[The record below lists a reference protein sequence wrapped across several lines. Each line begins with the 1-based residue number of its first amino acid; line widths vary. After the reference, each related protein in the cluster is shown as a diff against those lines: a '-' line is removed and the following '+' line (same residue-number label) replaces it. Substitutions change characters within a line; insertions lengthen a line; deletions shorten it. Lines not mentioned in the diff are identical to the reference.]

1 VTQASHSSD
10 RFNVQTGADNTN
22 FFGGIHFHG
31 ERLTSIMP
39 IEDKEVAAQERET
52 LSHEFY
58 RGISARYEHIL
69 AAVDQ
74 PRPDKLNEI
83 AQKFRERRVVIVHG
97 ASGQGKTT
105 LAYRYL
111 HDCVPHHRRFQVQ
124 VVEGRQHATNL
135 ANALIAQANES
146 DSVISVYVDV
156 APNDVGWEE
165 LVKQLS
171 HHLTIQ
177 TLVTIREEDFRRASI
192 SGTELQFAPVELAF
206 NRSEAEEIYHFLTE
220 TERPPHILDFEDAW
234 KRFGDEGPLLE
245 FVYLV
250 TQGDSLK
257 EKLRQQI
264 QRIENEIRAGIRSE
278 AELQLLR
285 LVSVAAASEARLQ
298 VKELVRFLQLP
309 AAQRT
314 LEVMEKEYYLLRT
327 LENGTLVGGIHPVRS
342 AILASRLTDPTFHPW
357 VDSAIACLPFIVEP
371 DINSFLLYA
380 FLHDQAE
387 LEPLLM
393 VLNTYHPKRWGAI
406 AGVVRALIWLGIKD
420 YVVTNQQLIS
430 DVHADCR
437 QGWGMIL
444 DGDVANASPGVLEG
458 LLSTLTPL
466 FDNERQQQIEA
477 LRSRQTDKWE
487 IFVPAFNWLSRL
499 TQAPLPPHSESEWT
513 GMAEVLFWVG
523 QLQVPLPISDWL
535 SLTDLEDVV
544 ETLPLA
550 TLADLAL
557 GLFYGYEAGYRA
569 WLTQH
574 QARLIS
580 RFRQE
585 TQTVAW
591 EDDGQTVR
599 SHFVIELFRPE
610 QPSEAAQAIQNQAQ
624 RGFIDLAMERLE
636 LCRKLFPDREV
647 FSSRGYG
654 HRNPIIEFHDETE
667 KNIPLANF
675 PLQQLVSLNA
685 TFRGRAEQA
694 FRPNS
699 WEEYTRN
706 VVDLRQSIIQSLQQL
721 KQGLEV
727 YFRSRQTTQILGQHI
742 DSDGWTR
749 SRQLLASSPLLP
761 RCAFDAWGFIS
772 DSCDRADESD
782 GNVPYQRQN
791 LALEVY
797 SSYLKALNSYIHGCS
812 SFCEQ
817 AEWVL
822 NFQPYFRNGEN
833 AQVQEIAQ
841 QLSIDVGQKAHL
853 SAINLGDAWKAVPKL
868 QREFRKFLS
877 SWVSVETLNELEHQ
891 EQAAFDQLWCSWYF
905 FIFHPTQQFQ
915 NATWGTKQEF
925 SKQIRAIRNNIKKEL
940 RRISQNT
947 IQASI
952 LSEKV
957 LWEAEPALWLQ
968 VDGETPI
975 EVYNA
980 VEAIVG
986 AIRQAI
992 IAVPQSELRRYAI
1005 DFTWSTILVVPL
1017 IQGKSIASQT
1027 WRFSSI
1033 MFSVDPNS
1041 DLGHWHFVPVP
1052 VPADVLSQLGLSA
1065 WMHPRLD
1072 IAQQFMGSVSGLSL
1086 LAAHLQDFERLPEL
1100 DGQGRDI
1107 LQPYIHE
1114 CATQL
1119 SACFQAVLDTASELL
1134 SYYNQFLPQDLAK
1147 HPYLILAIQGFTEL
1161 HEHIKPIT
1169 DRRTD
1174 SKLELSMSLAEFTEW
1189 ANRLESI
1196 QRLTFLIYLC
1206 WVSDILQEAKNE
1218 NT

>member
-1 VTQASHSSD
+1 MSHSGD
-10 RFNVQTGADNTN
+10 RFNVQTGTDNTN

-83 AQKFRERRVVIVHG
+83 AQKFREHRVVIVYG

-124 VVEGRQHATNL
+124 VIEGRQHATNL
-135 ANALIAQANES
+135 AKALIAQANES
-146 DSVISVYVDV
+146 ASLISVYVDV
-156 APNDVGWEE
+156 APNDVGWED

-206 NRSEAEEIYHFLTE
+206 NRSEAEEIYHFLTQ

-234 KRFGDEGPLLE
+234 KRFGDGGPLLE

-264 QRIENEIRAGIRSE
+264 QRIEDEIRAGNRSE

-285 LVSVAAASEARLQ
+285 LVSVAAAFEARLQ

-309 AAQRT
+309 AAKRT

-327 LENGTLVGGIHPVRS
+327 LENGTLVGGLHPVRS
-342 AILASRLTDPTFHPW
+342 AILVSLLTDSTFHPW
-357 VDSAIACLPFIVEP
+357 VDSAIDCLPFIIEQ
-371 DINSFLLYA
+371 DIGGFLLYA
-380 FLHDQAE
+380 FLRTQTE
-387 LEPLLM
+387 LQPLFTA
-393 VLNTYHPKRWGAI
+393 LNTYQPTQWSAI
-406 AGVVRALIWLGIKD
+406 AGVVRALLWLGIKD
-420 YVVTNQQLIS
+420 YVATNQQLIS
-430 DVHADCR
+430 DVYADCQ

-466 FDNERQQQIEA
+466 FDEERQQQIEA

-487 IFVPAFNWLSRL
+487 VFVPAFSWLSRL
-499 TQAPLPPHSESEWT
+499 TQAPSPPHSESEWT
-513 GMAEVLFWVG
+513 GMAEVLFWMG
-523 QLQVPLPISDWL
+523 WLQVPLPISDWL
-535 SLTDLEDVV
+535 SLTDLENVV

-550 TLADLAL
+550 TLTDLAL
-557 GLFYGYEAGYRA
+557 GLFYADEAGYRA

-574 QARLIS
+574 QVRLIS

-654 HRNPIIEFHDETE
+654 HRNPLIEFHDETE
-667 KNIPLANF
+667 KNIPRANF

-685 TFRGRAEQA
+685 TFRGLAEQA
-694 FRPNS
+694 FRPSN

-706 VVDLRQSIIQSLQQL
+706 VSDLRRSIIQSLQQL
-721 KQGLEV
+721 KRGLEV

-761 RCAFDAWGFIS
+761 RCAFDAWGFVS
-772 DSCDRADESD
+772 DSRDRVDESD
-782 GNVPYQRQN
+782 GSVPYQRQN

-797 SSYLKALNSYIHGCS
+797 SSYLKALNSYVRGCS
-812 SFCEQ
+812 NFFEQ

-833 AQVQEIAQ
+833 AQVQELAQ
-841 QLSIDVGQKAHL
+841 QLNIDVSQKAHL
-853 SAINLGDAWKAVPKL
+853 SVINLGDAWRALSKL
-868 QREFRKFLS
+868 QKEFKELLS
-877 SWVSVETLNELEHQ
+877 SFVGADTLNDLERQ

-905 FIFHPTQQFQ
+905 FVFHPTQQFQ
-915 NATWGTKQEF
+915 NATWGAKQEF
-925 SKQIRAIRNNIKKEL
+925 SKQVRAIRISIQREL
-940 RRISQNT
+940 RRISQNGLR
-947 IQASI
+947 ARI
-952 LSEKV
+952 LSEDTP
-957 LWEAEPALWLQ
+957 WESESALWLQ
-968 VDGETPI
+968 VDGENAI
-975 EVYNA
+975 EVHTA
-980 VEAIVG
+980 IEAIVG

-1017 IQGKSIASQT
+1017 VQGKSIASQT

-1033 MFSVDPNS
+1033 MFSVDPSS
-1041 DLGHWHFVPVP
+1041 DLGRWHFVPVP
-1052 VPADVLSQLGLSA
+1052 IPADALSQLGLST

-1072 IAQQFMGSVSGLSL
+1072 IAQQLMGSVSGLSL
-1086 LAAHLQDFERLPEL
+1086 LASHLQDFERLPEL
-1100 DGQGRDI
+1100 DDQGHGI

-1119 SACFQAVLDTASELL
+1119 SACFQAVLDTVAELL
-1134 SYYNQFLPQDLAK
+1134 SYYNQLSPQDLAS
-1147 HPYLILAIQGFTEL
+1147 HPYLMLAIQSVTEL

-1169 DRRTD
+1169 DRQTD

-1196 QRLTFLIYLC
+1196 QQLTFLIYLC
-1206 WVSDILQEAKNE
+1206 WVADILQEAKNE